1 MSKTIFRQYL
11 RKVFKICIH
20 KTMMLIA
27 YRHNKLHQ
35 NLNFLLGSYKVY
47 RTAIAI
53 LILKVALEI
62 MF

>member
-1 MSKTIFRQYL
+1 MSKTIVRQYL

-27 YRHNKLHQ
+27 YRHNDLHQ
-35 NLNFLLGSYKVY
+35 NFNFLLGSYKSY
-47 RTAIAI
+47 RTVIAI